1 MEKAL
6 RIFLPLV
13 IIVLIYFVYDSIA
26 KPIREQ
32 KKTDQIEAKIIS
44 RLNHIKAAQFAY
56 RDLNGKFTNNFDT
69 LIYALKNEQWPV
81 VKAIGDPEDT
91 TTVMTFDTTFISLY
105 EYAYPLKDVNVD
117 SLSYVPVNPNGAKFI
132 MFADVITV
140 NNTPVPVF
148 SVEDPEPYNPKRALI
163 LGDLSQPVYTGN
175 WE

>member
-6 RIFLPLV
+6 RIILPLV
-13 IIVLIYFVYDSIA
+13 IIVLVYLVYDSIA

-32 KKTDQIEAKIIS
+32 KKIDQIEAKIIA
-44 RLNHIKAAQFAY
+44 RLGHIKAAQFAY
-56 RDLNGKFTNNFDT
+56 RDLNGKFTDNFDS
-69 LIYALKNEQWPV
+69 LIHALKNEQWAV

-91 TTVMTFDTTFISLY
+91 TTVVSYDTTFIPLY
-105 EYAYPLKDVNVD
+105 EHAFPLKDVNVD
-117 SLSYVPVNPNGAKFI
+117 SLAYVPVNPNGTKFI
-132 MFADVITV
+132 MKADVITV